1 MHDSATK
8 AARTAVP
15 IHPLLAAR
23 FSPRAFDPA
32 RAVTD
37 DELIALFEAAR
48 WAPSSG
54 NAQPWRF
61 IVGRLG
67 DRTHARIVETL
78 SRGNTVWAP
87 RAPVLLL
94 TIAQLVRDDGSSMRH
109 APYDLGQA
117 VAHLTFQAAALGL
130 AVHHMAGFS
139 IEAARAAFH
148 VPDGFEPYTVVAIG
162 AIGDPASLP
171 DDLRERELAVRRRR
185 SLAETVFSGRF
196 GARR

>member
-1 MHDSATK
+1 MHDLSTK
-8 AARTAVP
+8 AARTTVP

-23 FSPRAFDPA
+23 FSPRAFDQA

-67 DRTHARIVETL
+67 DSAHARIVETL
-78 SRGNTVWAP
+78 SRGNRNWAP

-94 TIAQLVRDDGSSMRH
+94 AITQVVRDDGSPARH
-109 APYDLGQA
+109 AAYDLGQS

-130 AVHHMAGFS
+130 AVHQMAGFS
-139 IEAARAAFH
+139 VEAARAAFG
-148 VPDGFEPYTVVAIG
+148 VPERYEPFTVVALG
-162 AIGDPASLP
+162 AIGDPSWLP
-171 DDLRERELAVRRRR
+171 DDLRERELSARRRR

>member
-1 MHDSATK
+1 MHDPATK
-8 AARTAVP
+8 AARTTVP
-15 IHPLLAAR
+15 IHPLLAPR
-23 FSPRAFDPA
+23 FSPRAFDAA
-32 RAVTD
+32 RPVTD

-67 DRTHARIVETL
+67 DPTHARIVEAL
-78 SRGNTVWAP
+78 SRGNKNWAP

-94 TIAQLVRDDGSSMRH
+94 TMTQVVRDDGSPARH
-109 APYDLGQA
+109 AGYDLGQS

-130 AVHHMAGFS
+130 AVHQMAGFS
-139 IEAARAAFH
+139 VEAARAAFH
-148 VPDGFEPYTVVAIG
+148 VPDRFEPFTIVAIG
-162 AIGDPASLP
+162 AIGDPGWLP
-171 DDLRERELAVRRRR
+171 EDLRERELRARRRR